1 MGVFYVVK
9 IDINENFEKIEE
21 REIVK
26 IENLNY
32 EIYDEILEKLIEA
45 YHSDK
50 EPDPNPN
57 CEFCKRDRE
66 IIDLNK
72 KLI

>member
-1 MGVFYVVK
+1 MK
-9 IDINENFEKIEE
+9 ILKKIEE

-32 EIYDEILEKLIEA
+32 EIYDEILENLIKI
-45 YHSDK
+45 YNTDN
-50 EPDPNPN
+50 EPDPDPN
-57 CEFCKRDRE
+57 CEFCQRDIE
-66 IIDLNK
+66 IVSLNK